1 MCFCYNIRWIKRK
14 VITLANNKVTKNYDE
29 SAINVLKGLEAVVKR
44 PGMYIG
50 STDERGLHHLIWEI
64 VDNAVDE
71 ALAGYGNTIT
81 VTLKKDNSIIVSDE
95 GRGVPT
101 GINKDTGKSTPE
113 VIYTMLH
120 AGGKFGE
127 GGGYKVSSGLHG
139 VGAAVVNAL
148 SDFVDLTI
156 YRDGKIWHQRFEDSA
171 NKISKLEVIG
181 NTNKTGTTV
190 HFLPRK
196 DVFSTIDFNHHTIEE
211 RLRENAFLLKG
222 IKFVFNDE
230 KNKKN
235 QVFQYT
241 DGLVSYISYINA
253 NKTKV
258 SDIISIVG
266 THKET
271 GIEVDLALQ
280 YTQEG
285 YSDTIASFVNVVRTQ
300 DGGTHV
306 VGMKAGF
313 TKAFNEY
320 AANNNLIKDKDKVI
334 GEDFREGMTAI
345 IAVKVPEEH
354 LQFEGQTKSKLGSN
368 VAKSAVESIVYEY
381 LFYYLNEHKEF
392 AKSII
397 DRAIKSSQMREAL
410 RKTREEMRN
419 GKTKKEPKILSGK
432 LTPAQSKNS
441 DFNEL
446 FLVEGDS
453 AGGSAKQGR
462 DNMYQAILP
471 LRGKVINSEKNDYES
486 LMKNEEI
493 GTIVTTVGAGVG
505 KTFNIKDINYDKV
518 IIMTDADT
526 DGAHIQLLLLTFFY
540 NFMRP
545 LVEEG
550 HVYIALP
557 PLYKVYKMTPKG
569 EKFVYAWDD
578 SELEKARKEIGP
590 GSLIQRYKGLGE
602 MNADQ
607 LWETTMNPKTRYLIQ
622 VTIEDAMLADRQVSI
637 LMGSDAK
644 VRKSWI
650 EENVK
655 FTLED
660 DYDIKGGDK

>member
-1 MCFCYNIRWIKRK
+1 MYFCYNIRWIKRK

-235 QVFQYT
+235 QVFHYT

-313 TKAFNEY
+313 TKAFNE
-320 AANNNLIKDKDKVI
+320 
-334 GEDFREGMTAI
+334 
-345 IAVKVPEEH
+345 
-354 LQFEGQTKSKLGSN
+354 
-368 VAKSAVESIVYEY
+368 
-381 LFYYLNEHKEF
+381 
-392 AKSII
+392 
-397 DRAIKSSQMREAL
+397 
-410 RKTREEMRN
+410 
-419 GKTKKEPKILSGK
+419 
-432 LTPAQSKNS
+432 
-441 DFNEL
+441 
-446 FLVEGDS
+446 
-453 AGGSAKQGR
+453 
-462 DNMYQAILP
+462 
-471 LRGKVINSEKNDYES
+471 
-486 LMKNEEI
+486 
-493 GTIVTTVGAGVG
+493 
-505 KTFNIKDINYDKV
+505 
-518 IIMTDADT
+518 
-526 DGAHIQLLLLTFFY
+526 
-540 NFMRP
+540 
-545 LVEEG
+545 
-550 HVYIALP
+550 
-557 PLYKVYKMTPKG
+557 
-569 EKFVYAWDD
+569 
-578 SELEKARKEIGP
+578 
-590 GSLIQRYKGLGE
+590 
-602 MNADQ
+602 
-607 LWETTMNPKTRYLIQ
+607 
-622 VTIEDAMLADRQVSI
+622 
-637 LMGSDAK
+637 
-644 VRKSWI
+644 
-650 EENVK
+650 
-655 FTLED
+655 
-660 DYDIKGGDK
+660 